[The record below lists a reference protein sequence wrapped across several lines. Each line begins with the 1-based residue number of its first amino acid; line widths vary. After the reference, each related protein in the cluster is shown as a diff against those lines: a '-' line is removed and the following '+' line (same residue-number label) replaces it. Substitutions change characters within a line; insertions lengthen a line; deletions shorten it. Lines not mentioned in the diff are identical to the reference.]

1 MSNKYFKFNNNEDQK
16 DNNMK
21 EYDKN
26 LKIIRKNVK
35 KNIIKKTIKNN
46 NFSPFMKFIYKIG
59 I

>member
-1 MSNKYFKFNNNEDQK
+1 MSNRYFKFNNHDEEK
-16 DNNMK
+16 DKNMK
-21 EYDKN
+21 ERDKS
-26 LKIIRKNVK
+26 LKIIRENVK